1 MCTSHAGAPPSIFNW
16 NTANNLD
23 INRGRCY
30 NIAYRFRIP
39 PLRTESRELLKKM
52 GKIYFI
58 DVTNR
63 DGVQTARL
71 SLSKLQKTMIN
82 IYLNE
87 FGVFQSEF
95 GFPTTRHETNYLQA
109 NLELAKM
116 GVLQPIRLSGW
127 IRATVEDVETAFEL
141 VPEIE
146 YLNISIST
154 SEQMIQ
160 GKFGGRKSRVD
171 ILEQMVEALEAAR
184 KLGAKAVGVNAEDAS
199 RTDID
204 FLIQF
209 ARAAKDNGAA
219 RFRYC
224 DTLGYDDPFTIY
236 DSIRKIAETVAL
248 PIEIHCHGD
257 LGMAVATSISG
268 AKGAVDG
275 GQDAF
280 INTTING
287 IGERAGNADL
297 LSCTLALVKSKGFSK
312 KYQLGRPV
320 MLNKSYK
327 LAKYASFA
335 FGVPIPI
342 NQPGVGDNAF
352 AHASGIHADG
362 VLKDPD
368 NYELY
373 NFEELG
379 RGEPELVETGRMICS
394 GEYSGIS
401 GFSHIMGKMEV
412 SFANASEARKILELV
427 RYANV
432 EAQTPLVED
441 ELIFIAK
448 YPDITKKL
456 LTLTPLE

>member
-1 MCTSHAGAPPSIFNW
+1 MA
-16 NTANNLD
+16 
-23 INRGRCY
+23 
-30 NIAYRFRIP
+30 
-39 PLRTESRELLKKM
+39 
-52 GKIYFI
+52 KIYFI

-82 IYLNE
+82 MYLNE

-95 GFPTTRHETNYLQA
+95 GFPTTAHETNYLRA
-109 NLELAKM
+109 NLELAAK
-116 GVLQPIRLSGW
+116 GILRPIRLSGW
-127 IRATVEDVETAFEL
+127 IRATDEDVEKTFEM

-146 YLNISIST
+146 YLNLSIST

-160 GKFGGRKSRVD
+160 GKFKGRKSRTD
-171 ILEQMVEALEAAR
+171 ILEQMVNAVSAANR
-184 KLGAKAVGVNAEDAS
+184 AGIRAIGVNAEDAS
-199 RTDID
+199 RTDTSFLID
-204 FLIQF
+204 F
-209 ARAAKDNGAA
+209 AREAKAAGAD

-224 DTLGYDDPFTIY
+224 DTLGYDNPFTIY
-236 DSIRKIAETVAL
+236 DTILKIAEGAEL
-248 PIEIHCHGD
+248 PVEIHCHGD
-257 LGMAVATSISG
+257 LGMAVANSIAG
-268 AKGAVDG
+268 AKAAVDA
-275 GQDAF
+275 GQDAY

-297 LSCTLALVKSKGFSK
+297 LSCVLALLKSKDFAH
-312 KYQLGRPV
+312 KYRLGRPIK
-320 MLNKSYK
+320 LNKAYK
-327 LAKYASFA
+327 LAKYASLA

-342 NQPGVGDNAF
+342 NQPGVGENAF

-362 VLKDPD
+362 VLKDPE

-379 RGEPELVETGRMICS
+379 RGEPELVETGRLICS

-432 EAQTPLVED
+432 EAQTPLTED
-441 ELIFIAK
+441 ELQFIAK
-448 YPDITKKL
+448 YPDISRRL